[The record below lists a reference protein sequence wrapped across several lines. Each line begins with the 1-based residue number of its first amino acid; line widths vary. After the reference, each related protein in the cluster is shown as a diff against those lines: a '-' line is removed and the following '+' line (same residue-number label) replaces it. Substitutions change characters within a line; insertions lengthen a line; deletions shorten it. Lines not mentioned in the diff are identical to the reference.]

1 MKKNFSALILGLVFF
16 LGLSIVIYPTFAD
29 YWNQKTQSKA
39 IVDYEAMLQKLT
51 PKDYSELFE
60 AAEEYNQKLAKVE
73 SPFVN
78 FEEVEGYKDLLNIM
92 GNGLMGYISIE
103 KIGVEL
109 PVYHGTSNIV
119 LNSSVGHLEGSS
131 LPVGGEGTHTVLSAH
146 RGLPRAKLFT
156 DLDKMEVG
164 DVFVLNILDRTLTY
178 QVDNI
183 QIVEPDEVEPLYPE
197 EGKEYCSLVTCT
209 PYGINTHRLIV
220 RGIRIENAESK
231 TMQFVPND
239 AYRIDVLLV
248 SLVIAIPI
256 LFVLF
261 VILMVKYSK
270 KPKKI
275 PAQQRN
281 GGKRR

>member
-1 MKKNFSALILGLVFF
+1 MKKNFSALILGLVFL
-16 LGLSIVIYPTFAD
+16 LGLSIVIYPSFSD
-29 YWNQKTQSKA
+29 YWNQKTQSRV
-39 IVDYEAMLQKLT
+39 IVDYEAMLKKMQ
-51 PKDYSELFE
+51 PEDYSKLF
-60 AAEEYNQKLAKVE
+60 ADAEEYNRKLAEVE

-78 FEEVEGYKDLLNIM
+78 YEEVEGYEDLLNIM

-109 PVYHGTSNIV
+109 PVYHGTSNSV
-119 LNSSVGHLEGSS
+119 LNASVGHLEGSS

-156 DLDKMEVG
+156 DLDRMEVG
-164 DVFVLNILDRTLTY
+164 DTFVLTILDRTLTY
-178 QVDNI
+178 QVDQI
-183 QIVEPDEVEPLYPE
+183 QIVEPDEVEPLYAE

-220 RGIRIENAESK
+220 RGIRIENVESN
-231 TMQFVPND
+231 TLQYVPND

-261 VILMVKYSK
+261 IGLMVKYSK
-270 KPKKI
+270 KQGKI
-275 PAQQRN
+275 PEKQRN
-281 GGKRR
+281 GGKRL